1 MSHGHAL
8 IVDDEVVSRQVL
20 RDLMMQMNFSV
31 TEADSGRRAIENIKK
46 STFDIVISDLV
57 MPEIDGLQLLRHVKK
72 LDAGIPFLMVTGYPS
87 VSGSVTALKQ
97 GASGYLTKP
106 FTPEKLQYSINQAF
120 EQKFLAAPL
129 GPAKGSIVGL
139 SLSVVTWM
147 LIVLAI
153 WAFFQF

>member
-20 RDLMMQMNFSV
+20 RDLMVQMNFSV

-120 EQKFLAAPL
+120 EQKFLADPL

-153 WAFFQF
+153 WASFQF